1 MAQNV
6 ASPTS
11 LLRQEYEQ
19 AGELLRMQPSLTQ
32 RFVEAQARHLA
43 DAIVQHTPQ
52 VRFSL
57 PDQVLGPGS
66 DAQPVAVP
74 AGYREQVI
82 GMTGLLDRLA
92 RTDVRKAL
100 VQRLQELELASN
112 REVSISAKLLRHA
125 TAIYMVHGML
135 PAGRTVR
142 YETAEGEEIPTRPVS
157 EPTQAGSAI
166 TAPTDAIAEEG
177 ATEAGRGELLVPY
190 AEAARKFYL
199 PQWVAFD
206 EHDQLLVNAAEDAE
220 AHVASM
226 QRYMEVLHLTRAF
239 TPYMVADEQYQQK
252 RYGLLGQL
260 VNQGRALARYE
271 TREIIQTIKERA
283 ARHDLNRGLSLSVP
297 YFDDQTLTIELDRF
311 EVIPAGRIMF
321 VPAFVVLAVREER
334 AKITEDTR
342 LNPSTRKHLRNQLR
356 TLEIAFDDGAARDYQ
371 GWRRRVELMMS
382 SEESDGRGAVLN
394 DPGTGSVT
402 P

>member
-1 MAQNV
+1 MAQNP

-19 AGELLRMQPSLTQ
+19 AGELLRLQPPLTQ

-177 ATEAGRGELLVPY
+177 ATEEGRGELLVPY

-206 EHDQLLVNAAEDAE
+206 EHDQLLVNAVEDAE

-321 VPAFVVLAVREER
+321 VPGFVVRAAREEQ
-334 AKITEDTR
+334 AKVADDTR
-342 LNPSTRKHLRNQLR
+342 LNPSTRKHLLHELKM
-356 TLEIAFDDGAARDYQ
+356 LEQAFDDGASHQYQ
-371 GWRRRVELMMS
+371 QWREAS
-382 SEESDGRGAVLN
+382 SGEDS
-394 DPGTGSVT
+394 
-402 P
+402 